1 MDVIFGLIPMMLIA
15 GFISVVVFIL
25 MAKSGQL
32 DDLDGAANS
41 IFLDDEYEEDEV
53 QDTKEA
59 TREQQS
65 SPDENKEKEQP

>member
-41 IFLDDEYEEDEV
+41 IFLDDEYEEDEAR
-53 QDTKEA
+53 DTKKA

-65 SPDENKEKEQP
+65 PENKEKEQP

>member
-53 QDTKEA
+53 RDTKEA
-59 TREQQS
+59 TREQRS
-65 SPDENKEKEQP
+65 SPENKEKEQP

>member
-1 MDVIFGLIPMMLIA
+1 VDVIFGLIPMMLIA

-41 IFLDDEYEEDEV
+41 IFLDDEYEEDEAR
-53 QDTKEA
+53 DTKEA

-65 SPDENKEKEQP
+65 SPENKEKEQP

>member
-41 IFLDDEYEEDEV
+41 IFLDDEYEEDEAR
-53 QDTKEA
+53 DTKEA

-65 SPDENKEKEQP
+65 PENKEKEQP

>member
-53 QDTKEA
+53 RDTKEA
-59 TREQQS
+59 AREQQS
-65 SPDENKEKEQP
+65 SPENKEKEQP

>member
-41 IFLDDEYEEDEV
+41 IFLDDEYEEDEAR
-53 QDTKEA
+53 DTKEA

-65 SPDENKEKEQP
+65 SPENKEKEQP

>member
-1 MDVIFGLIPMMLIA
+1 MDVIFGLIPMVLIA

-41 IFLDDEYEEDEV
+41 IFLDDEYEEDEAR
-53 QDTKEA
+53 DTKEA

-65 SPDENKEKEQP
+65 PENKEKEQP

>member
-53 QDTKEA
+53 RDTKES
-59 TREQQS
+59 TREQQGS
-65 SPDENKEKEQP
+65 SENKEKEQP

>member
-1 MDVIFGLIPMMLIA
+1 VDVIFGLIPMMLIA